1 MIAPFRALLVAA
13 ALLASPIAAIAA
25 PIEVVDALGRKVTV
39 DLPAKRLVVNF
50 NFEEFTAVAGVAGW
64 QKVVGISRTAWEGWR
79 PAIFKRYAAV
89 IPNLAA
95 MPDIGLIEDGSFS
108 AEKLIALKPDAFLLA
123 DWMFT
128 ALGSERERIEAA
140 GIPILVIDYNAQ
152 ILERHLASTRALGK
166 ITGFEARAEELATFY
181 ESQYR
186 DVLARV
192 AKANVARKPR
202 TYVEVGP
209 DGAETA
215 GVSYATTM
223 WGKILTL
230 LGSDNIAVGK
240 LAGASGRMN
249 PEAVIAADPE
259 VIFIAGSSWANKP
272 KAVKTGYDMT
282 PEQTRASLAPYA
294 ARVGW
299 ADLSAV
305 RSGNVNAIEHGL
317 SRSLFDFVAMQ
328 YIGKR
333 LYPAAF
339 ADVDPDASF
348 RAYHEKYLPVAYGG
362 SWMLPLKP

>member
-1 MIAPFRALLVAA
+1 MIGPIRALLAA
-13 ALLASPIAAIAA
+13 ASLLAVCAPASAA
-25 PIEVVDALGRKVTV
+25 PTEVTDGLGRKVV
-39 DLPAKRLVVNF
+39 VELPIRRVAVNF

-64 QKVVGISRTAWEGWR
+64 RKVVGISRTAWEGWR

-89 IPNLAA
+89 VPDLAA

-108 AEKLIALKPDAFLLA
+108 AEKLIALRPDAFLLA
-123 DWMFT
+123 EWMFS

-166 ITGFEARAEELATFY
+166 IMGAEARAEELATFY
-181 ESQYR
+181 ESRYR

-192 AKANVARKPR
+192 ARAGAGHRPR
-202 TYVEVGP
+202 TYVETGP
-209 DGAETA
+209 DGADA
-215 GVSYATTM
+215 IGVSYATTM

-230 LGSDNIAVGK
+230 LGSENIAVGK

-259 VIFIAGSSWANKP
+259 VIFIAGSSWGNKP
-272 KAVKTGYDMT
+272 KAVKTGYDLT

-294 ARVGW
+294 MRPGW
-299 ADLSAV
+299 AELTAV

-333 LYPAAF
+333 LYPQAF
-339 ADVDPDASF
+339 ADVDPEASF
-348 RAYHEKYLPVAYGG
+348 RAYHERYLPVAYGG
-362 SWMLPLKP
+362 TWMLALKP

>member
-1 MIAPFRALLVAA
+1 MIGPIRT
-13 ALLASPIAAIAA
+13 LLAAVSLLIACVTASAA
-25 PIEVVDALGRKVTV
+25 PTEITDALGRKVTV
-39 DLPAKRLVVNF
+39 ELPARRIAVNF
-50 NFEEFTAVAGVAGW
+50 NFEEFTAVGGVQAW

-79 PAIFKRYAAV
+79 PAIFKRYTAV

-108 AEKLIALKPDAFLLA
+108 AEKLISLKPDVFLLA
-123 DWMFT
+123 EWMFT

-140 GIPILVIDYNAQ
+140 GIPIVVIDYNAQ
-152 ILERHLASTRALGK
+152 ILERHLASTRAFGR
-166 ITGFEARAEELATFY
+166 ITGQEARAEELATFY
-181 ESQYR
+181 ESQYH

-192 AKANVARKPR
+192 ARAGVTHKPR
-202 TYVEVGP
+202 TYLEVGP
-209 DGAETA
+209 DGAETN

-230 LGSDNIAVGK
+230 LGSENIAVGK

-272 KAVKTGYDMT
+272 KAVKTGYDTT

-294 ARVGW
+294 ARSGW
-299 ADLSAV
+299 ADLAAV

-333 LYPAAF
+333 LYPQAF

-348 RAYHEKYLPVAYGG
+348 RAYHEKYLPIAYSGT
-362 SWMLPLKP
+362 WMLPLKP

>member
-1 MIAPFRALLVAA
+1 MVRPLRALLVAA
-13 ALLASPIAAIAA
+13 GLLLGSVAASAA
-25 PIEVVDALGRKVTV
+25 PAEVVDALGRKVTV
-39 DLPAKRLVVNF
+39 ELPARRLVVNF

-79 PAIFKRYAAV
+79 PAIFKRYTAV
-89 IPNLAA
+89 VPNLAA

-108 AEKLIALKPDAFLLA
+108 AEKLIALKPDVFLLA
-123 DWMFT
+123 DWMYT

-140 GIPILVIDYNAQ
+140 GIPIVVIDYNAQ
-152 ILERHLASTRALGK
+152 VLERHLASTRALGK
-166 ITGFEARAEELATFY
+166 ITGSEERAEELATFY
-181 ESQYR
+181 ERQYR

-192 AKANVARKPR
+192 AKAAVPRKPR

-209 DGAETA
+209 DGAETM

-230 LGSDNIAVGK
+230 LGSENIAVGK

-259 VIFIAGSSWANKP
+259 AIFIAGSSWANKP
-272 KAVKTGYDMT
+272 KAVKTGYDT
-282 PEQTRASLAPYA
+282 APEQTRASLAPYA
-294 ARVGW
+294 GRAGW
-299 ADLSAV
+299 ADLTTV
-305 RSGNVNAIEHGL
+305 RTGNVNAIEHGL

-333 LYPAAF
+333 LYPQAF
-339 ADVDPDASF
+339 ADVDPEASF
-348 RAYHEKYLPVAYGG
+348 RAYHEKYLPVAYSGT
-362 SWMLPLKP
+362 WMLALKP